1 MEQLVI
7 LIIIGL
13 ISLINWIIQKSAEAK
28 EKAQAKRKADQGE
41 SPFQPS
47 AASEREEEPTADPSE
62 GMRKLMEALGVPME
76 EEIRRPEP
84 RASQPPPLPEETFV
98 QSHKRPIIIEE
109 ERPRPVARPVMASQP
124 PLRRTRERKKAE
136 VVEVSRAN
144 PAQDALKKALGSKD
158 SLRTAVV
165 LSEVLGKPRALRRFD
180 PFAG

>member
-47 AASEREEEPTADPSE
+47 SSEREEDATADPSE
-62 GMRKLMEALGVPME
+62 GMRKLMEALGVPLE
-76 EEIRRPEP
+76 EEVRRPAP

-98 QSHKRPIIIEE
+98 QSHRPVIIEE
-109 ERPRPVARPVMASQP
+109 ERPRPVTRPVVAPYSP
-124 PLRRTRERKKAE
+124 TRRARERKKAE

-144 PAQDALKKALGSKD
+144 PAQEALKKALGSKD
-158 SLRTAVV
+158 SLRTAVI